1 MEAQIRHIVYEALN
15 ELNKYRSS
23 HEPLNVCDELVLF
36 GAGSPLDSLDLVS
49 IITDIEEKLQ
59 DELELKMSL
68 TDDFALSAVPSPY
81 DSVKNL
87 VDFVV
92 LNASR

>member
-1 MEAQIRHIVYEALN
+1 MN
-15 ELNKYRSS
+15 F
-23 HEPLNVCDELVLF
+23 DE
-36 GAGSPLDSLDLVS
+36 
-49 IITDIEEKLQ
+49 IECIEEKLQ

-92 LNASR
+92 LNANR